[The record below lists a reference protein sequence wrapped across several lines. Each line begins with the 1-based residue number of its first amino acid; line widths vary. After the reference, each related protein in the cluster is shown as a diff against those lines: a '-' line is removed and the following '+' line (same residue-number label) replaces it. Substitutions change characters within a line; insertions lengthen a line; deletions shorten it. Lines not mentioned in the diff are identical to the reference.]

1 MRRMP
6 NLADKKLRD
15 GTAAIIAGGKS
26 SRFGEPKAL
35 ARFQSRELVDYA
47 IDLARSI
54 SNHRI
59 LIYGEENIFAKKNI
73 ECIPDLIPNCGPLGG
88 IYTALTHAATPWIAA
103 LPCDMPYLAPEVYET
118 LALHRSENRPIV
130 AVSHK
135 GVESIVSIWP
145 KSLAGRI
152 EDALR
157 EGKLAIHTVLG
168 EFDAVEAVLPEV
180 MPNYQEKWFL
190 NITKLDDLQ

>member
-1 MRRMP
+1 MP
-6 NLADKKLRD
+6 NLTDKKLRD

-35 ARFQSRELVDYA
+35 ARFQSRELIDYA
-47 IDLARSI
+47 IDLASSI
-54 SNHRI
+54 SHHQI
-59 LIYGEENIFAKKNI
+59 LVYGDENIFAKKNI
-73 ECIPDLIPNCGPLGG
+73 ECIPDLIPKCGPLGG
-88 IYTALTHAATPWIAA
+88 IYTALTHAATSWIAT

-118 LALHRSENRPIV
+118 LALHRSQNRPIV

-145 KSLAGRI
+145 RSLAGRI

-168 EFDAVEAVLPEV
+168 EFHAVETVLPEV
-180 MPNYQEKWFL
+180 MPNYQETWFL
-190 NITKLDDLQ
+190 NINKLEDLQ